1 MKERVAI
8 YPGSFDPVTYGHIDI
23 ITRASGMFDHIIV
36 SVLNNPSKSPLFTVE
51 ERVIMLREV
60 TAHLPNVEIDSF
72 SGLLIDYAREKNCH
86 IAIRGLR
93 AVTDF
98 DYEIHFAQTNFTI
111 SKGDL
116 ETVFLTTGLEYAFL
130 SSSTVREIASFH
142 GDVSELV
149 PKYVASKLY
158 QRFGFDD

>member
-1 MKERVAI
+1 MSTAI

-23 ITRASGMFDHIIV
+23 ITRASNMFDHIIV

-51 ERVIMLREV
+51 ERVTMLREV
-60 TAHLPNVEIDSF
+60 TAHLKNVEVDSF
-72 SGLLIDYAREKNCH
+72 SGLLVDYARSRNCH
-86 IAIRGLR
+86 VAIRGLR
-93 AVTDF
+93 AMTDF

-116 ETVFLTTGLEYAFL
+116 ETVFLTTDLAYSFL
-130 SSSTVREIASFH
+130 SSTTVREIASFH

-149 PKYVASKLY
+149 PKYVAKKLY
-158 QRFGFDD
+158 QKYGYEN

>member
-1 MKERVAI
+1 MSTAI

-23 ITRASGMFDHIIV
+23 ITRASKMFDHIIV
-36 SVLNNPSKSPLFTVE
+36 AILNKPTKSPLFTVE
-51 ERVIMLREV
+51 ERVTMLREV

-93 AVTDF
+93 AITDF
-98 DYEIHFAQTNFTI
+98 DYELHFAQTNATI
-111 SKGDL
+111 SRGDL
-116 ETVFLTTGLEYAFL
+116 ETVFLTTDLAYAFL

-142 GDVSELV
+142 GDISQLV
-149 PKYVASKLY
+149 PKYVAVKLY
-158 QRFGFDD
+158 RKYGFDD

>member
-1 MKERVAI
+1 MKK
-8 YPGSFDPVTYGHIDI
+8 I
-23 ITRASGMFDHIIV
+23 IISTENQV
-36 SVLNNPSKSPLFTVE
+36 
-51 ERVIMLREV
+51 MLDGLLTLGLLENGLH
-60 TAHLPNVEIDSF
+60 TADFMCCENVEIDSF

-93 AVTDF
+93 AITDF

-149 PKYVASKLY
+149 PKYVARKLY